1 LGKRIAAFFWKK
13 GNRKK
18 HFVFFLYTKQIRMWL
33 VIIVM
38 CSMSIFFL
46 LCHFFLVFFARLI
59 KIYFNIKNMKKQLK
73 TIKMAYMA
81 PQVEAMEAR
90 VERGFILSNVQSDG
104 NSTIESFTEAGSAT
118 WA

>member
-1 LGKRIAAFFWKK
+1 
-13 GNRKK
+13 
-18 HFVFFLYTKQIRMWL
+18 MCL
-33 VIIVM
+33 VIIII
-38 CSMSIFFL
+38 CGMSIFFP
-46 LCHFFLVFFARLI
+46 HMSFFCSIFASCNNLY
-59 KIYFNIKNMKKQLK
+59 KMKKQLK

>member
-1 LGKRIAAFFWKK
+1 
-13 GNRKK
+13 
-18 HFVFFLYTKQIRMWL
+18 
-33 VIIVM
+33 
-38 CSMSIFFL
+38 
-46 LCHFFLVFFARLI
+46 
-59 KIYFNIKNMKKQLK
+59 MKKQLK

>member
-1 LGKRIAAFFWKK
+1 MCP
-13 GNRKK
+13 
-18 HFVFFLYTKQIRMWL
+18 FLYTKHICICV
-33 VIIVM
+33 VIITICVE
-38 CSMSIFFL
+38 SIFFP
-46 LCHFFLVFFARLI
+46 HMSFFCSIFASCNNLYI
-59 KIYFNIKNMKKQLK
+59 NIKKMKKQIK